1 MPDEKNQDNRLD
13 AMIRMKSCVR
23 PRHFG
28 RGMSRRGSARR
39 VCGEHARARRAREM
53 EYALRRMRDLPT
65 SACGTRASRRD
76 RRLACA
82 RARSVETVDADE
94 AREEAGGFWPAVRSA
109 IRFLIGPFPLSVAL
123 HVALLLVL
131 IITIH
136 EQRGRELIMVNL
148 EAGGG
153 GGGGNEMQDL
163 DMPEVPMPDSAPQQM
178 EQPTAV
184 DTSQAVGLAN
194 DYVRA
199 AGGGGI
205 GIGRGGGMGSGY
217 GHGIGSGFGGFIGE
231 LRRKGLDV
239 VLVIDGTGSMKL
251 IIDDVKAKMEQLVQS
266 IHRLVPIARIGI
278 IVFGGKGEKMN
289 IQPLTLSPQKLS
301 DFLNGIQA
309 MGGGEWEEDTLGA
322 VETGINK
329 MDWKPYA
336 KKVVVLVGD
345 SPPRTEDFQPLLA
358 MIRQFKSNNG
368 TFNTVDVAAEEH
380 ERFEREFWLK
390 VHREEPP
397 KISPLP
403 AFYRQTQAAY
413 KVLAT
418 RRWRLDEVA
427 DQGRAHQPAGA
438 DPRVRRPVAVAGRGL
453 RPRAA
458 AAVATLLRKAFR
470 NVLLFPFPSGRG

>member
-1 MPDEKNQDNRLD
+1 
-13 AMIRMKSCVR
+13 MIAAIVVLLVLSTFVVAFIFYRIIGKR
-23 PRHFG
+23 EREAE
-28 RGMSRRGSARR
+28 ARR
-39 VCGEHARARRAREM
+39 DE
-53 EYALRRMRDLPT
+53 
-65 SACGTRASRRD
+65 
-76 RRLACA
+76 
-82 RARSVETVDADE
+82 DE
-94 AREEAGGFWPAVRSA
+94 ADATRLQSMKDALGL
-109 IRFLIGPFPLSVAL
+109 LIGPFPLSVAL
-123 HVALLLVL
+123 HVLALLFL
-131 IITIH
+131 IITVH

-163 DMPEVPMPDSAPQQM
+163 DMPEVPMPDQAPQQM
-178 EQPTAV
+178 EAPTAV

-239 VLVIDGTGSMKL
+239 VLVIDGTGSMNL
-251 IIDDVKAKMEQLVQS
+251 IIDDVKAKMGQLVQS

-278 IVFGGKGEKMN
+278 IVFGGKGEKMK

-301 DFLNGIQA
+301 DFLGSIQA
-309 MGGGEWEEDTLGA
+309 MGGGEWEEDTFGA
-322 VETGINK
+322 CEQAMER

-336 KKVVVLVGD
+336 KKVIVLVGD
-345 SPPRTEDFQPLLA
+345 SPPKKDDFQGLIA
-358 MIRQFKSNNG
+358 EIHQFKSNNG

-403 AFYRQTQAAY
+403 EFYQQTRASF
-413 KVLAT
+413 KVLANSGGGAMRSLT
-418 RRWRLDEVA
+418 KDSHINQQVLVLAFGEQWQGQVA
-427 DQGRAHQPAGA
+427 AF
-438 DPRVRRPVAVAGRGL
+438 GRGIS
-453 RPRAA
+453 
-458 AAVATLLRKAFR
+458 
-470 NVLLFPFPSGRG
+470 SGGESK

>member
-1 MPDEKNQDNRLD
+1 
-13 AMIRMKSCVR
+13 MIAAIVVLLVLSTFVVAFIFYRIIGK
-23 PRHFG
+23 
-28 RGMSRRGSARR
+28 
-39 VCGEHARARRAREM
+39 RE
-53 EYALRRMRDLPT
+53 
-65 SACGTRASRRD
+65 
-76 RRLACA
+76 RLAEA
-82 RARSVETVDADE
+82 NRDVDE
-94 AREEAGGFWPAVRSA
+94 ADATRLQSMKDALGL
-109 IRFLIGPFPLSVAL
+109 LIGPFPLSVAL
-123 HVALLLVL
+123 HVLALLFL
-131 IITIH
+131 IITVH

-163 DMPEVPMPDSAPQQM
+163 DMPEVPMPDQAPQQM
-178 EQPTAV
+178 EAPTAV

-239 VLVIDGTGSMKL
+239 VLVIDGTGSMNL
-251 IIDDVKAKMEQLVQS
+251 IIDDVKAKMAQLVQS

-278 IVFGGKGEKMN
+278 IVFGGKGEKMR
-289 IQPLTLSPQKLS
+289 IQPLTLSPQKLG
-301 DFLNGIQA
+301 DFLNTIQA
-309 MGGGEWEEDTLGA
+309 MGGGEWEEDTYGA
-322 VETGINK
+322 CETAMEK

-345 SPPRTEDFQPLLA
+345 SPPHKEDFSPLIA
-358 MIRQFKSNNG
+358 IIRKFKENNG

-403 AFYRQTQAAY
+403 EFYRQTQAAY

-418 RRWRLDEVA
+418 
-427 DQGRAHQPAGA
+427 AGGGSMKSLTKDA
-438 DPRVRRPVAVAGRGL
+438 KINQQVLILAFGEQWQSQVSAFGRGL
-453 RPRAA
+453 SETSTSPR
-458 AAVATLLRKAFR
+458 
-470 NVLLFPFPSGRG
+470 

>member
-1 MPDEKNQDNRLD
+1 MIAAIVILVVLSTFVTAFIFYRIIGKREREAEINRED
-13 AMIRMKSCVR
+13 
-23 PRHFG
+23 
-28 RGMSRRGSARR
+28 
-39 VCGEHARARRAREM
+39 
-53 EYALRRMRDLPT
+53 
-65 SACGTRASRRD
+65 
-76 RRLACA
+76 
-82 RARSVETVDADE
+82 DE
-94 AREEAGGFWPAVRSA
+94 ADATRLQSIKDALGL
-109 IRFLIGPFPLSVAL
+109 LIGPFPLSVAL
-123 HVALLLVL
+123 HVFALLFL
-131 IITIH
+131 IITVH

-163 DMPEVPMPDSAPQQM
+163 DMPEVPMPDTAPQQM
-178 EQPTAV
+178 EAPTAV

-217 GHGIGSGFGGFIGE
+217 GHGVGSGFGGFIGE

-251 IIDDVKAKMEQLVQS
+251 IIDDVKAKMGQLVQA
-266 IHRLVPIARIGI
+266 IHRLVPIARVGI
-278 IVFGGKGEKMN
+278 VVFGGKGEKMN
-289 IQPLTLSPQKLS
+289 VLPLTLSPQKMS
-301 DFLNGIQA
+301 DFLGSIQA
-309 MGGGEWEEDTLGA
+309 LGGGEWEEDTMGA
-322 VETGINK
+322 VETAIDK

-345 SPPRTEDFQPLLA
+345 SPPKKEDFGPLLA
-358 MIRQFKSNNG
+358 IIRKFKGDNG

-403 AFYRQTQAAY
+403 EFYRQTQASY
-413 KVLAT
+413 KVLA
-418 RRWRLDEVA
+418 VA
-427 DQGRAHQPAGA
+427 GGGSMKSLTKDSHINQQVLILAFGEQWQSQ
-438 DPRVRRPVAVAGRGL
+438 VAAFGRGL
-453 RPRAA
+453 AGG
-458 AAVATLLRKAFR
+458 
-470 NVLLFPFPSGRG
+470 SGSQ

>member
-1 MPDEKNQDNRLD
+1 
-13 AMIRMKSCVR
+13 
-23 PRHFG
+23 
-28 RGMSRRGSARR
+28 
-39 VCGEHARARRAREM
+39 
-53 EYALRRMRDLPT
+53 
-65 SACGTRASRRD
+65 
-76 RRLACA
+76 
-82 RARSVETVDADE
+82 
-94 AREEAGGFWPAVRSA
+94 
-109 IRFLIGPFPLSVAL
+109 
-123 HVALLLVL
+123 
-131 IITIH
+131 
-136 EQRGRELIMVNL
+136 
-148 EAGGG
+148 
-153 GGGGNEMQDL
+153 
-163 DMPEVPMPDSAPQQM
+163 VPMPDTAPQQM

-239 VLVIDGTGSMKL
+239 VLVIDGTGSMRL
-251 IIDDVKAKMEQLVQS
+251 IIDDVKAKMQQLVQS

-278 IVFGGKGEKMN
+278 IVFGGKGEKMS

-322 VETGINK
+322 VDTGINK

-345 SPPRTEDFQPLLA
+345 SPPRTEDFAPLLA
-358 MIRQFKSNNG
+358 LIRQFKANNG

-418 RRWRLDEVA
+418 AGGGSMKSLTKDAHINQQVLILA
-427 DQGRAHQPAGA
+427 FGDQWQSQVSAF
-438 DPRVRRPVAVAGRGL
+438 GRGL
-453 RPRAA
+453 
-458 AAVATLLRKAFR
+458 
-470 NVLLFPFPSGRG
+470 NNSSGGGSQ

>member
-1 MPDEKNQDNRLD
+1 M
-13 AMIRMKSCVR
+13 
-23 PRHFG
+23 
-28 RGMSRRGSARR
+28 SARN
-39 VCGEHARARRAREM
+39 GILTSPDARFV
-53 EYALRRMRDLPT
+53 
-65 SACGTRASRRD
+65 SANSQRWRGQE
-76 RRLACA
+76 
-82 RARSVETVDADE
+82 RSAPLLQPVAAQPEVETVDAQE
-94 AREEAGGFWPAVRSA
+94 AREEAGGFWPAIRSA

-184 DTSQAVGLAN
+184 DTSQAVGLAS

-205 GIGRGGGMGSGY
+205 GIGRGGGMGAGY

-239 VLVIDGTGSMKL
+239 VIVIDGTGSMKL
-251 IIDDVKAKMEQLVQS
+251 IIDDVKAKMMQLTQS

-278 IVFGGKGEKMN
+278 IVFGGKGEKMG

-322 VETGINK
+322 VPDRDQQDGLEAVREEGRRAGRRLAPAHRRLRASART
-329 MDWKPYA
+329 
-336 KKVVVLVGD
+336 D
-345 SPPRTEDFQPLLA
+345 SPVQ
-358 MIRQFKSNNG
+358 
-368 TFNTVDVAAEEH
+368 
-380 ERFEREFWLK
+380 
-390 VHREEPP
+390 
-397 KISPLP
+397 
-403 AFYRQTQAAY
+403 
-413 KVLAT
+413 
-418 RRWRLDEVA
+418 
-427 DQGRAHQPAGA
+427 DQQRHLQHG
-438 DPRVRRPVAVAGRGL
+438 
-453 RPRAA
+453 
-458 AAVATLLRKAFR
+458 
-470 NVLLFPFPSGRG
+470 

>member
-1 MPDEKNQDNRLD
+1 MIAAIIILLVLSTFVVAFIFYRIIGKREAEAEAHRDE
-13 AMIRMKSCVR
+13 
-23 PRHFG
+23 
-28 RGMSRRGSARR
+28 
-39 VCGEHARARRAREM
+39 
-53 EYALRRMRDLPT
+53 
-65 SACGTRASRRD
+65 
-76 RRLACA
+76 
-82 RARSVETVDADE
+82 DE
-94 AREEAGGFWPAVRSA
+94 ADATRLQQMKDALGLF
-109 IRFLIGPFPLSVAL
+109 IGPFPLSVAL
-123 HVALLLVL
+123 HVLALLFL
-131 IITIH
+131 IITVH

-153 GGGGNEMQDL
+153 GGGGSEMQDL
-163 DMPEVPMPDSAPQQM
+163 DMPEVPMPDVAPQQM
-178 EQPTAV
+178 EAPTAV

-251 IIDDVKAKMEQLVQS
+251 IIDDVKAKMAQLIQS
-266 IHRLVPIARIGI
+266 IHRLVPIARVGI

-289 IQPLTLSPQKLS
+289 VQPLTLSPQKLT
-301 DFLNGIQA
+301 DFLGGIQA
-309 MGGGEWEEDTLGA
+309 MGGGEWEEDTFGA
-322 VETGINK
+322 CQKAITG

-345 SPPRTEDFQPLLA
+345 SPPHKEDFGPLLGL
-358 MIRQFKSNNG
+358 IRQFKTNNG

-403 AFYRQTQAAY
+403 EFYRQTQAAY

-418 RRWRLDEVA
+418 SGGGSMKSLTKDAHINQQVLILAFGEQWQSQVA
-427 DQGRAHQPAGA
+427 AF
-438 DPRVRRPVAVAGRGL
+438 GRGL
-453 RPRAA
+453 SS
-458 AAVATLLRKAFR
+458 
-470 NVLLFPFPSGRG
+470 NSSGGGS